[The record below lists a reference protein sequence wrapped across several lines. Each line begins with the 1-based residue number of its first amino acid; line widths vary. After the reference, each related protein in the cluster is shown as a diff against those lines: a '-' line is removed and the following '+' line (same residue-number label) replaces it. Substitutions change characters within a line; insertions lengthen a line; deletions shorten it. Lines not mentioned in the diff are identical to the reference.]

1 MDTVRAGVVV
11 EDASRMADVLA
22 AITAHVGP
30 LLRSKNGFRRD
41 ADVSYGYRAFLANLK
56 LESGLTV
63 GDVFGGE
70 NRKKWEA
77 WAEAGK
83 GADAAEPD
91 VVKKVLDALLATSG
105 ESYDKANA
113 GIAAL
118 PLNIAAEVQLIYRP
132 YLDQGRKL
140 SHLLYKVVRCLFASE
155 LSRDAGGKR
164 AVSEEKKAAARVCG
178 AIVGEGLALH
188 A

>member
-1 MDTVRAGVVV
+1 MRAGVVV
-11 EDASRMADVLA
+11 EDASRMAEVLE

-41 ADVSYGYRAFLANLK
+41 ADVSYGYRCFLGNLK

-77 WAEAGK
+77 WAMAGFEADGK
-83 GADAAEPD
+83 EPAE
-91 VVKKVLDALLATSG
+91 VKAVLNALLARSG
-105 ESYDKANA
+105 SWYDKDNA

-132 YLDQGRKL
+132 YLDRGRKL

-178 AIVGEGLALH
+178 AIVGEGLARK

>member
-1 MDTVRAGVVV
+1 MPLTLSPLCPQNKLDSPDDHKNKPFPRPASNVDTVRAGVVV

-41 ADVSYGYRAFLANLK
+41 ADVSYGYRAFLGNLK

-77 WAEAGK
+77 WAEAGRA
-83 GADAAEPD
+83 ADGKEPAE
-91 VVKKVLDALLATSG
+91 VKAVLNALLAMGASALLDVDVRKTSLTVSDRRWC
-105 ESYDKANA
+105 E
-113 GIAAL
+113 
-118 PLNIAAEVQLIYRP
+118 R
-132 YLDQGRKL
+132 R
-140 SHLLYKVVRCLFASE
+140 VRA
-155 LSRDAGGKR
+155 
-164 AVSEEKKAAARVCG
+164 
-178 AIVGEGLALH
+178 
-188 A
+188 

>member
-1 MDTVRAGVVV
+1 MRAGVVV
-11 EDASRMADVLA
+11 EDASRMAEVLE

-41 ADVSYGYRAFLANLK
+41 ADVSYGYRAFLGNLK

-77 WAEAGK
+77 WAEAGEA
-83 GADAAEPD
+83 ADGKEPGE
-91 VVKKVLDALLATSG
+91 VQAVLEALLATSG
-105 ESYDKANA
+105 VAWEDEANA

-132 YLDQGRKL
+132 YLDRGRKL

-178 AIVGEGLALH
+178 AIVGEGLALQ

>member
-1 MDTVRAGVVV
+1 MRAGVVV

-63 GDVFGGE
+63 GDVFSGE

-77 WAEAGK
+77 WAEAGM
-83 GADAAEPD
+83 GADCLEP
-91 VVKKVLDALLATSG
+91 VEVKA
-105 ESYDKANA
+105 
-113 GIAAL
+113 
-118 PLNIAAEVQLIYRP
+118 
-132 YLDQGRKL
+132 
-140 SHLLYKVVRCLFASE
+140 VVR
-155 LSRDAGGKR
+155 
-164 AVSEEKKAAARVCG
+164 
-178 AIVGEGLALH
+178 
-188 A
+188 

>member
-77 WAEAGK
+77 WAEAGRAANSKEPALK
-83 GADAAEPD
+83 G
-91 VVKKVLDALLATSG
+91 
-105 ESYDKANA
+105 
-113 GIAAL
+113 
-118 PLNIAAEVQLIYRP
+118 
-132 YLDQGRKL
+132 
-140 SHLLYKVVRCLFASE
+140 
-155 LSRDAGGKR
+155 
-164 AVSEEKKAAARVCG
+164 
-178 AIVGEGLALH
+178 
-188 A
+188 

>member
-1 MDTVRAGVVV
+1 MRAGVVV
-11 EDASRMADVLA
+11 EDASRMAEVLE

-41 ADVSYGYRAFLANLK
+41 ADVSYGYRAFLGNLK

-83 GADAAEPD
+83 GADGKEPD
-91 VVKKVLDALLATSG
+91 QVKAVLDALLATNVQ
-105 ESYDKANA
+105 EWQNEENA

-132 YLDQGRKL
+132 YLDNGRKL

-178 AIVGEGLALH
+178 AIVGEGLALQ

>member
-1 MDTVRAGVVV
+1 MRAGVVV
-11 EDASRMADVLA
+11 EDASRMAEVLE

-41 ADVSYGYRAFLANLK
+41 ADVSYGYRAFLGNLK

-77 WAEAGK
+77 WAEAGR
-83 GADAAEPD
+83 GADAKEP
-91 VVKKVLDALLATSG
+91 VEVKAVLDALLATSG
-105 ESYDKANA
+105 DDFDGDNA

-132 YLDQGRKL
+132 YLDNGRKL

-178 AIVGEGLALH
+178 AIVGEGLALR